1 MEQTFKAVIMTNDDG
16 AVQIAFF
23 AEDGTPAQGAE
34 NIAKLL
40 KAIAAQGVVLDGI
53 SAVEVHRAGGD
64 EVLDR
69 LHDATHQ
76 HSH

>member
-1 MEQTFKAVIMTNDDG
+1 M
-16 AVQIAFF
+16 
-23 AEDGTPAQGAE
+23 GTPAQGAE

-40 KAIAAQGVVLDGI
+40 KAVEAQGVVLDGI
-53 SAVEVHRAGGD
+53 SPVESHRAGAD

>member
-1 MEQTFKAVIMTNDDG
+1 MEQTFKAVIMETAEG

-40 KAIAAQGVVLDGI
+40 KAIAAQGVALDGI

-69 LHDATHQ
+69 LHDATHA